1 MVRSPR
7 PAPTPGVPFGLD
19 EMLALPDPLWDAL
32 EDVCRREGVRLP
44 DLLAGIR
51 RSFEGQP
58 LAEAVETFVAVYF
71 RRSVHAQERNRVART
86 H

>member
-1 MVRSPR
+1 MVRSPCPDPLAGD
-7 PAPTPGVPFGLD
+7 PAEFD
-19 EMLALPDPLWDAL
+19 EPLSLPDPLWEAL

-51 RSFEGQP
+51 PSFEGVP
-58 LAEAVETFVAVYF
+58 MVEAIESFVAVYF
-71 RRSVHAQERNRVART
+71 RRIVHAQERNRTAPR

>member
-7 PAPTPGVPFGLD
+7 PDPPAGLPAELD
-19 EMLALPDPLWDAL
+19 EALSLPDPLWDAL

-51 RSFEGQP
+51 RSFEGQS
-58 LAEAVETFVAVYF
+58 LAEAVETFVAVYY
-71 RRSVHAQERNRVART
+71 RRIVHAQERNRTASR

>member
-7 PAPTPGVPFGLD
+7 PDAGLPPD
-19 EMLALPDPLWDAL
+19 LHEMLDLPEPLWDAL
-32 EDVCRREGVRLP
+32 DDVCRREGVRLP
-44 DLLAGIR
+44 DLLVGIR

-58 LAEAVETFVAVYF
+58 LAEAAEAFVAVYF
-71 RRSVHAQERNRVART
+71 RRIVHMQERNQASR